1 MKSGLLTHLGS
12 WTLAMKVEFDRRQNT
27 ARSPCRYAE
36 GQLNQNQN
44 PAMKKTKRFMKH
56 VLLFGCSLVLGTW
69 GMPAQENTNI
79 APQAEHV
86 FRAACQYLAE
96 APFFCLTAE
105 VWREHVTQSGQKLQ
119 FSRTVTFEVKRPNR
133 LHVEIRSPQ
142 AERGFWYDGQSL
154 TILDRKRNLFS
165 TVPMPGTLDAALD
178 RARDQ
183 FGIDLPLADLA
194 VSDPYQNATSSVRK
208 GADYGLEPVLGV
220 DCHHLAFTQE
230 NVDWQVWI
238 QDGPQP
244 LIRKFVIAHK
254 NEAGAPQFTALLT
267 RWDLTNRISDSDF
280 VFEPPRGATKVE
292 MRQDRPQSS
301 EDRSSGPSTPLTS
314 PKAK

>member
-1 MKSGLLTHLGS
+1 
-12 WTLAMKVEFDRRQNT
+12 
-27 ARSPCRYAE
+27 
-36 GQLNQNQN
+36 
-44 PAMKKTKRFMKH
+44 MKH
-56 VLLFGCSLVLGTW
+56 ALLFVCSLVLGTW
-69 GMPAQENTNI
+69 GMPAQEKTNI

-105 VWREHVTQSGQKLQ
+105 VWREHVTESGQKLQ
-119 FSRTVTFEVKRPNR
+119 FSRTVTFEVKRPDR
-133 LHVEIRSPQ
+133 LHVEIRSPHS
-142 AERGFWYDGQSL
+142 ERGFWYDSKSL

-165 TVPMPGTLDAALD
+165 IAPMPGTLDAALD
-178 RARDQ
+178 SAHDQ
-183 FGIDLPLADLA
+183 FGIDLPLIDLA
-194 VSDPYQNATSSVRK
+194 VSDPYQNATSNVRK
-208 GADYGLEPVLGV
+208 GVDYGLATVLGV

-244 LIRKFVIAHK
+244 LIRKLVITHK
-254 NEAGAPQFTALLT
+254 NEAGAPQFTALIT
-267 RWDLTNRISDSDF
+267 RWDLTGRISESDF

-292 MRQDRPQSS
+292 MRQDRAQNK
-301 EDRSSGPSTPLTS
+301 EDLTSGHSTPLTS